1 MIDSEAL
8 KEETEKYLTYKINY
22 ISEYINSFPFVEK
35 CYFDG
40 TDIIINFTEEIDDNE
55 NQNIFDVFIRG
66 GVIKKKKKKED
77 DDVEYI
83 EVNPIDAGEL
93 R

>member
-1 MIDSEAL
+1 MIDSEIL
-8 KEETEKYLTYKINY
+8 KEETEKYLIYKINH
-22 ISEYINSFPFVEK
+22 ISEYINSFSFVEK

-40 TDIIINFTEEIDDNE
+40 SDIIINFTEEIDDNE

-66 GVIKKKKKKED
+66 GVIKKKKED